1 MVFLVVQVQN
11 CINNNDNACHLK
23 ESIKLS
29 NLLMLTDV
37 KVNDAKRRR
46 EESLKIHTEQITHHP
61 AITIISFDSNNL
73 NIKRNSDL

>member
-1 MVFLVVQVQN
+1 
-11 CINNNDNACHLK
+11 
-23 ESIKLS
+23 
-29 NLLMLTDV
+29 MLTDV

-73 NIKRNSDL
+73 NIKRNSVDL